1 MTGARLFVIALTMT
15 VVLAVSSLASL
26 AQEPATKKTTE
37 KTEKP
42 AAPAAP
48 VVPKKKSDPSRRV
61 PDYFGQIG
69 LTPDQKDTIYKV
81 RKKHQETIDGLRKQI
96 SDNESKSLTECEAVL
111 TDTQKKLLENLRTNG
126 TRPASKAS
134 VGK

>member
-1 MTGARLFVIALTMT
+1 MTGARLFVTALTMT
-15 VVLAVSSLASL
+15 AVLAVSSL

-42 AAPAAP
+42 ATPIA
-48 VVPKKKSDPSRRV
+48 PKKKGDPSRRV

-69 LTPDQKDTIYKV
+69 LTPAQKDTIYQV

-96 SDNESKSLTECEAVL
+96 SESESKSLAECEAVL
-111 TDTQKKLLENLRTNG
+111 TETQKKLLENLRSNG
-126 TRPASKAS
+126 TRPAPKAATSK
-134 VGK
+134 